1 MEKTFVLSLDGV
13 PYSLLTR
20 MIEQN
25 IMPNLAHLA
34 ENASLRKMNSVL
46 PPVSSSAWA
55 SFMTGKSPL
64 EHGIMGFLERNP
76 ATMDW
81 AVPGHNDLKSE
92 TIWTK
97 LSREGKRVFIMNI
110 PLTYP
115 PPEINGIAVCGFLG
129 SDILQGTYP
138 KEIGMFLKNK
148 GYRIDA
154 DIELGKRDL
163 KRFVFH
169 LYDVM
174 EKRFEMMRH
183 FWRQESWDFFML
195 HIMETDRLH
204 HFLWEYMEKGDPL
217 FSELFYDLYRKI
229 DVHIGEILDF
239 LPDETNLILLSDH
252 GFTTLKKEVYLN
264 RWLWKNGFLQFIRP
278 NPQNLHDLHPNSKAY
293 ALYPGR
299 IYINLQGREKTG
311 SVLPGT
317 EYENIRGI
325 IKKQLL
331 ELNDPDTG
339 EALIKEILTAE
350 ELFVSQTNA
359 GILRTDNEPFPNHVP
374 DLLLIAN
381 KGYDFK
387 GQLWNKNLFEKTQ
400 FNGTHTFD
408 DAFILSRNKE
418 IPECL
423 NSISDVRRCL
433 LEI

>member
-13 PYSLLTR
+13 PYSLLTQ
-20 MIEQN
+20 MIEQK

-34 ENASLRKMNSVL
+34 ENTSLKKMNSVL

-76 ATMDW
+76 VTMDW
-81 AVPGHNDLKSE
+81 SVPGHNDLKSE
-92 TIWTK
+92 TIWAK
-97 LSREGKRVFIMNI
+97 LSREGKRVFIMNV
-110 PLTYP
+110 PLTFP
-115 PPEINGIAVCGFLG
+115 APEINGIAVCGFLG

-138 KEIGMFLKNK
+138 KEIGHFLKEK

-163 KRFVFH
+163 KRFIYH

-174 EKRFEMMRH
+174 DKRFEMMRH

-204 HFLWEYMEKGDPL
+204 HFLWEYMENNDHI
-217 FSELFYDLYRKI
+217 FSELFFELYRKI
-229 DVHIGEILDF
+229 DERLGEILKM
-239 LPDETNLILLSDH
+239 LPDEVNLILLSDH

-264 RWLWKNGFLQFIRP
+264 RWLWKNGFLQFLRP

-299 IYINLQGREKTG
+299 IYINLKGREKTG
-311 SVLPGT
+311 SVSPGAD
-317 EYENIRGI
+317 YENIRAI

-331 ELNDPDTG
+331 ELSDPDTG
-339 EALIKEILTAE
+339 ALLIKEILTAE
-350 ELFVSQTNA
+350 ELFAAQTKSE
-359 GILRTDNEPFPNHVP
+359 ILTGNSEAFPNHIP
-374 DLLLIAN
+374 DLLLIAD

-387 GQLWNKNLFEKTQ
+387 GQLWNNNLFEKTQ

-408 DAFILSRNKE
+408 DAFILSKNKA

-423 NSISDVRRCL
+423 DSIADVRRCL